1 MYKQLFVYFTIAT
14 ATLAGCGGEAGDVPE
29 LGKPNAD
36 ANPGG
41 SEGDGTGGTGGK
53 TGDGKTGG
61 TPPSPVVFDTA
72 ALSGACGYDLEAA
85 DVPFENTTLNALPRT
100 MQGSV
105 PAPIIGVPIAWEATL
120 AGTTVVSGS
129 PATSRIALAAT
140 LASVKPEAGR
150 LAALPLVKAANVTAD
165 ATLAGANITS
175 FLQTRQDAFANVVC
189 GVQAALT
196 VTAKAGDGTEVAV
209 AFAAPVPWQVNHLV
223 PAAQLALEIGSGL
236 QFAPVEATVTRSTHA
251 TVKAGT
257 KFTFGAKIAPSA
269 ATQTV
274 EVGGQSA
281 TIGGDVAYTITYEVS
296 DQAAATALGL
306 AGSRTLFLVEDSLPL
321 KALFVT
327 TSAGNALFVRP

>member
-1 MYKQLFVYFTIAT
+1 MHKLLFVYLTI

-41 SEGDGTGGTGGK
+41 TGDGGTGGTS
-53 TGDGKTGG
+53 GDGQTGG
-61 TPPSPVVFDTA
+61 TPKAPVVFDIA
-72 ALSGACGYDLEAA
+72 ALSVACGYDLEAA
-85 DVPFENTTLNALPRT
+85 DVPFESTVMNALPST
-100 MQGSV
+100 LKGSI
-105 PAPIIGVPIAWEATL
+105 PAPIIGIPIPWEATL
-120 AGTTVVSGS
+120 AGTTTVSGS
-129 PATSRIALAAT
+129 PGTSRITAAAT

-150 LAALPLVKAANVTAD
+150 LAVEPFVKAANVTAD

-175 FLQTRQDAFANVVC
+175 FLQARTGAFANVVC
-189 GVQAALT
+189 GVQAALA
-196 VTAKAGDGTEVAV
+196 VTAKAGDGAEVAV
-209 AFAAPVPWQVNHLV
+209 SFAAPVPWQVNHLV

-257 KFTFGAKIAPSA
+257 KFTFAAKIAPSA

-274 EVGGQSA
+274 DVGGQSA
-281 TIGGDVAYTITYEVS
+281 TIGGDVAYTVTYEVS
-296 DQAAATALGL
+296 DQAAAAALGL
-306 AGSRTLFLVEDSLPL
+306 AGARTLFLVEDTRPL
-321 KALFVT
+321 KALYIA